1 MGYMYNARGKAE
13 GNKTKEKCIILFILE
28 CQYYCDFICL
38 ISIPPS
44 LGA

>member
-1 MGYMYNARGKAE
+1 MEYMCNARGKAE

-28 CQYYCDFICL
+28 YQCDFICF
-38 ISIPPS
+38 ISIPLS